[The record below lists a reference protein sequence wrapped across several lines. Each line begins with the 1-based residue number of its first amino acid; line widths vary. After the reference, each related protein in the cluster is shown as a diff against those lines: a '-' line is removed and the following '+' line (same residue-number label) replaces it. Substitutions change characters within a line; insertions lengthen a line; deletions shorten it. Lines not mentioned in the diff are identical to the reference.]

1 MSGEGCVLRM
11 HAASIVNDMQQPPK
25 AQVSAGAKTDAA
37 NDNSIIPDTAN
48 TGIAPGN
55 TSIDG
60 VSSSISPTSATAAP
74 PADPC
79 QSAVPEPPNGVNP
92 VTYNSSA
99 LASAGISAST
109 KNNGTSVQS
118 HSKIKLPLPP
128 PGTGIRHNVIA
139 SSGISSHAKGIP
151 RGITAAAA
159 LPAAPAVKASPRT
172 AEDIAKSARLRK
184 ENSSGSSN
192 NNNNL
197 NVKPIAGVTSTPSSK
212 KRPVTRPD
220 NDKMDEDDRGDN
232 SQDNSA
238 GDSGSM
244 SGSLSDDDSISTSSS
259 FDSAA
264 TSDLDDS
271 NSSMSSSAS
280 SPQHEQMEAES
291 ETVSPDLEYAVVA
304 HRKKGLLLSRLSE
317 MSARGT
323 LAVVSVGNS

>member
-60 VSSSISPTSATAAP
+60 VFSSISPTSATAAP
-74 PADPC
+74 PADASK
-79 QSAVPEPPNGVNP
+79 SAVPEPPNGVNP

-109 KNNGTSVQS
+109 ENNGTSVQS

-139 SSGISSHAKGIP
+139 SSGISSHAKGIT

-192 NNNNL
+192 NNNP

-212 KRPVTRPD
+212 KRPVTRSD
-220 NDKMDEDDRGDN
+220 NDKMDEDERGDN
-232 SQDNSA
+232 IRDNCE